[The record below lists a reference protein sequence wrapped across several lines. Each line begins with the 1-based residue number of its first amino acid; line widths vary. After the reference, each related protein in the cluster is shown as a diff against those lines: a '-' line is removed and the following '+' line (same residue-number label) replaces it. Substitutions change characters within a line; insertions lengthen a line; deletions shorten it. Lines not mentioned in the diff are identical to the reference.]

1 MRRVERDEII
11 DYVSYQEKR
20 DPIRTRVMALKKV
33 RRVHVG
39 EYLTFL
45 FENHD
50 TVLYQVQEMMRV
62 ECIVREIDIEHEMMT
77 YNELLGGEGEL
88 GCTLLVEIDDAEIRA
103 ELLSRWQD
111 LPDHVYVETADGR
124 KLGPVIDER
133 QRDDRRLSTVQYL
146 KFALGRSA
154 PVAVGVDYPAGGIT
168 ARSEL
173 TAEQAQALLTDLE
186 GS

>member
-1 MRRVERDEII
+1 MRRVERAEVM
-11 DYVSYQEKR
+11 DYVSYEEQHEV
-20 DPIRTRVMALKKV
+20 IRERVMAQKKD

-62 ECIVREIDIEHEMMT
+62 ECIVRETDIEHEMLP
-77 YNELLGGEGEL
+77 YNELLGGAGEL
-88 GCTLLVEIDDAEIRA
+88 GCTLLVEIDDAKIRA
-103 ELLSRWQD
+103 ELLTRWQD
-111 LPDHVYVETADGR
+111 LPDHVYVETADGSR
-124 KLGPVIDER
+124 VGPMIDER

-146 KFALGRSA
+146 KFAVGDSA
-154 PVAVGVDYPAGGIT
+154 PVAVGVDYAAGRII

-173 TAEQAQALLTDLE
+173 SAEQAAALVADLRDN
-186 GS
+186 